1 LFGADN
7 VVNIKSKSKD
17 QVRKET
23 DDLTRGK
30 GIDVLLDIVRLE
42 QTVQTDLRIV
52 AKGGALVIVGLFG
65 NKISIPAFAAV
76 ANEFQ
81 FYGSFWAN
89 YNEVSEVIE
98 LAKRAQI
105 KHRILKFKFGEINE
119 AVISL
124 EQELIVG

>member
-1 LFGADN
+1 LFGADH

-17 QVRKET
+17 QVRNEI

-30 GIDVLLDIVRLE
+30 GIDVILDIVGLE

-52 AKGGALVIVGLFG
+52 AKGGALVIVGLSG
-65 NKISIPAFAAV
+65 NKISIPAFATV

-81 FYGSFWAN
+81 FYGSFWGN

-105 KHRILKFKFGEINE
+105 RHRILKFKLSEINE
-119 AVISL
+119 AVVSL
-124 EQELIVG
+124 EQGLI

>member
-1 LFGADN
+1 LFGADH
-7 VVNIKSKSKD
+7 VVNIKSKSIDK
-17 QVRKET
+17 VREEI
-23 DDLTRGK
+23 DDLSRGK
-30 GIDVLLDIVRLE
+30 DIDVILDIVGLE

-52 AKGGALVIVGLFG
+52 AKGGALVIVRLFG

-81 FYGSFWAN
+81 FYGSFWGN

-105 KHRILKFKFGEINE
+105 RHRIQKFKLSEINE
-119 AVISL
+119 AVVSL
-124 EQELIVG
+124 EQGLI

>member
-1 LFGADN
+1 MFGADHI
-7 VVNIKSKSKD
+7 VNIKSKSKD
-17 QVRKET
+17 QVRNEI

-30 GIDVLLDIVRLE
+30 GIDVILDIVGLE

-65 NKISIPAFAAV
+65 NKISIPAFATV

-81 FYGSFWAN
+81 FYGSFWGN

-105 KHRILKFKFGEINE
+105 RHRILKFKLSEINE
-119 AVISL
+119 AVVSL
-124 EQELIVG
+124 EQGLI

>member
-1 LFGADN
+1 M
-7 VVNIKSKSKD
+7 
-17 QVRKET
+17 
-23 DDLTRGK
+23 
-30 GIDVLLDIVRLE
+30 E

-52 AKGGALVIVGLFG
+52 VKGGALVIVGLFR
-65 NKISIPAFAAV
+65 NKISRPAFAAV

-81 FYGSFWAN
+81 FYGSIWGN

-105 KHRILKFKFGEINE
+105 RYHIQKFKLSEINE

-124 EQELIVG
+124 E

>member
-1 LFGADN
+1 LFGADH

-17 QVRKET
+17 QVRNEI

-30 GIDVLLDIVRLE
+30 GIDVILAIVGLE
-42 QTVQTDLRIV
+42 RTVQTDLRIV

-65 NKISIPAFAAV
+65 NKISIPTFATV

-81 FYGSFWAN
+81 FYGSFLGN

-105 KHRILKFKFGEINE
+105 RHRILKLKLSEINE
-119 AVISL
+119 AVVSL
-124 EQELIVG
+124 EQGLI

>member
-1 LFGADN
+1 MLGADH

-17 QVRKET
+17 KVREEI
-23 DDLTRGK
+23 DDLSRGK
-30 GIDVLLDIVRLE
+30 GIDVILDIVGLE
-42 QTVQTDLRIV
+42 LTVQTDPRIV
-52 AKGGALVIVGLFG
+52 AKGGALVIVGFFG

-81 FYGSFWAN
+81 FYGSFWGN
-89 YNEVSEVIE
+89 YNDVPEVIE

-105 KHRILKFKFGEINE
+105 RHHIQKFKLSEINE

-124 EQELIVG
+124 E

>member
-1 LFGADN
+1 LFGADH
-7 VVNIKSKSKD
+7 VVNIKSKSIDK
-17 QVRKET
+17 VREEI
-23 DDLTRGK
+23 DDLSRGK
-30 GIDVLLDIVRLE
+30 DIDVILDIVGLE

-52 AKGGALVIVGLFG
+52 VKGGALVIVGLFG

-81 FYGSFWAN
+81 FYGSFWGN

-105 KHRILKFKFGEINE
+105 RHRIQKFKLSEINE
-119 AVISL
+119 AVVSL
-124 EQELIVG
+124 EQGLI

>member
-1 LFGADN
+1 MFGADH

-17 QVRKET
+17 QVWEEI
-23 DDLTRGK
+23 DDLSRGK
-30 GIDVLLDIVRLE
+30 GIDVILDIVGLE

-52 AKGGALVIVGLFG
+52 AKGRALVIVGLFG

-81 FYGSFWAN
+81 FYGSFWGN

-105 KHRILKFKFGEINE
+105 RHR
-119 AVISL
+119 S
-124 EQELIVG
+124 

>member
-1 LFGADN
+1 LFGADH

-17 QVRKET
+17 QVRNEI

-30 GIDVLLDIVRLE
+30 GIDVILDIVGLE

-65 NKISIPAFAAV
+65 NKISIPAFATV

-81 FYGSFWAN
+81 FYGSFWGN

-105 KHRILKFKFGEINE
+105 RHRILKFKLSEINE
-119 AVISL
+119 AVVSL
-124 EQELIVG
+124 EQGLI

>member
-1 LFGADN
+1 MFGADH

-17 QVRKET
+17 KVREEI
-23 DDLTRGK
+23 DDLSRGK
-30 GIDVLLDIVRLE
+30 GIDVILDIVGLE

-52 AKGGALVIVGLFG
+52 VKGGALVIVGLFG

-81 FYGSFWAN
+81 FYGSFWGN

-98 LAKRAQI
+98 LAKRVQI
-105 KHRILKFKFGEINE
+105 RHHIQKFKLSEINE

-124 EQELIVG
+124 E

>member
-1 LFGADN
+1 MFGADH

-17 QVRKET
+17 QVRNEI

-30 GIDVLLDIVRLE
+30 GIDVILDIVGLE

-65 NKISIPAFAAV
+65 NKISIPAFATV

-81 FYGSFWAN
+81 FYGSFWGN

-105 KHRILKFKFGEINE
+105 RHRILKFKLSEINE
-119 AVISL
+119 AVVSL
-124 EQELIVG
+124 EQGLI

>member
-1 LFGADN
+1 MFGADH

-17 QVRKET
+17 QVRNEI

-30 GIDVLLDIVRLE
+30 GIDVILDIVGLE

-65 NKISIPAFAAV
+65 NKISIPAFATV

-81 FYGSFWAN
+81 FYGSFWGN

-105 KHRILKFKFGEINE
+105 RHRILKFKLSEINE
-119 AVISL
+119 AVVSL
-124 EQELIVG
+124 EQRLI

>member
-1 LFGADN
+1 LFGADHI
-7 VVNIKSKSKD
+7 VNIKSKSKD
-17 QVRKET
+17 QVRNEI

-30 GIDVLLDIVRLE
+30 GIDVILDIVGLE

-65 NKISIPAFAAV
+65 NKISIPAFATV

-81 FYGSFWAN
+81 FYGSFWGN

-105 KHRILKFKFGEINE
+105 RHRILKFKLSEINE
-119 AVISL
+119 AVVSL
-124 EQELIVG
+124 EQGLI

>member
-1 LFGADN
+1 MFGADH

-17 QVRKET
+17 QVRNEI

-30 GIDVLLDIVRLE
+30 GIDVILDIVGLE

-52 AKGGALVIVGLFG
+52 AKGGALVIVGLSG
-65 NKISIPAFAAV
+65 NKISIPAFATV

-81 FYGSFWAN
+81 FYGSFWGN

-105 KHRILKFKFGEINE
+105 RHRILKFKLSEINE
-119 AVISL
+119 AVVSL
-124 EQELIVG
+124 EQGLI

>member
-1 LFGADN
+1 
-7 VVNIKSKSKD
+7 
-17 QVRKET
+17 
-23 DDLTRGK
+23 
-30 GIDVLLDIVRLE
+30 LE

-52 AKGGALVIVGLFG
+52 AKGGALVIVDLFG

-81 FYGSFWAN
+81 FYGSFWGN

-105 KHRILKFKFGEINE
+105 RHRILKFKLSELNE
-119 AVISL
+119 AVVSL
-124 EQELIVG
+124 EQGLI

>member
-1 LFGADN
+1 MFGADN

-30 GIDVLLDIVRLE
+30 GIDVFLDIVRLE

-65 NKISIPAFAAV
+65 NKISIPAFATV

-81 FYGSFWAN
+81 FYGSFWGN

-98 LAKRAQI
+98 LAKSS
-105 KHRILKFKFGEINE
+105 N
-119 AVISL
+119 
-124 EQELIVG
+124 